1 MSCCNAN
8 LEKPCCQFGMEVN
21 EKDLLLNVSKALS
34 NEVRLQILEFMSMNP
49 GCITGNLVDYLPLA
63 QSTISQHLKVLKEA
77 KIIRGADLQTRVIEC
92 RLRLARLVDH
102 PAFGCASKRLR
113 QKTLPK
119 GPDES

>member
-63 QSTISQHLKVLKEA
+63 KSTISQHLKV
-77 KIIRGADLQTRVIEC
+77 
-92 RLRLARLVDH
+92 
-102 PAFGCASKRLR
+102 
-113 QKTLPK
+113 
-119 GPDES
+119 

>member
-77 KIIRGADLQTRVIEC
+77 KIIRGQIEGPSTRYCINDDTIKQYKDLITKIV
-92 RLRLARLVDH
+92 
-102 PAFGCASKRLR
+102 
-113 QKTLPK
+113 
-119 GPDES
+119 